1 MMEKLAEIKDGTVFK
16 SGVTDRCNLFLGYK
30 KEDRSTDYE
39 LEKRR
44 YLMKKLKFDSYDGVC
59 FLNGL
64 VFFAPVALLVRTQAG
79 VSEHVF
85 FLLQALLSGVI
96 FLGEI
101 PTGFITDK
109 IGYRKSL
116 ILAQVLLLGARSLLL
131 AAFVSRSLALFVVEA
146 VVEGIAAC
154 FTSGTGSAYLYN
166 LYGENGYLVKT
177 AHAENFGIAGF
188 IISTV
193 AYAGIYKISGME
205 GLLITTVVMDIIA
218 VVCSFFLRS
227 ESSKTI
233 IADRKEVQ
241 ILAVFK
247 NKKAFLF
254 VISLAIFSIAW
265 LLINFFYVVKLENCG
280 LPVEWMS
287 LIILSYSA
295 VQMLAEP
302 ILGKLSDGKNGKSSR
317 EKLPAVTAATA
328 GVAFLLFG
336 VVKFRAAVLLLMLIL
351 PLLLN
356 LPEYLLMDLEN
367 QFVDEAECG
376 SQRAAT
382 LSVLNMGVNLVEIL
396 TLSASAFLTKIGIQ
410 WCFVFVGC
418 FLMAIALLFARIQK

>member
-1 MMEKLAEIKDGTVFK
+1 
-16 SGVTDRCNLFLGYK
+16 
-30 KEDRSTDYE
+30 
-39 LEKRR
+39 
-44 YLMKKLKFDSYDGVC
+44 MKKLKFDSYDGVC

-131 AAFVSRSLALFVVEA
+131 AAFVSRSLVLFVVEA

-154 FTSGTGSAYLYN
+154 FISGTGSAYLYA
-166 LYGENGYLVKT
+166 LYGENGYLAKT
-177 AHAENFGIAGF
+177 AHAGNFGTAGF

-205 GLLITTVVMDIIA
+205 GLLITTVVMNIIA

-227 ESSKTI
+227 ESSKTV

-302 ILGKLSDGKNGKSSR
+302 ILGKLSDGKNGKSGR
-317 EKLPAVTAATA
+317 KKLPAVTAVTA
-328 GVAFLLFG
+328 GGAFLLFG
-336 VVKFRAAVLLLMLIL
+336 VIKFRAAVLLLMLIL

-367 QFVDEAECG
+367 QFVDETECG

>member
-1 MMEKLAEIKDGTVFK
+1 
-16 SGVTDRCNLFLGYK
+16 
-30 KEDRSTDYE
+30 
-39 LEKRR
+39 
-44 YLMKKLKFDSYDGVC
+44 MKKLKFDSYDGVC

-79 VSEHVF
+79 VSEHIF

-116 ILAQVLLLGARSLLL
+116 IWAQVLLFGARSLLL

-154 FTSGTGSAYLYN
+154 FTSGTGSAYLYA
-166 LYGENGYLVKT
+166 LYGENGYLAKT
-177 AHAENFGIAGF
+177 AHAGNFGTAGF

-227 ESSKTI
+227 ESSKAV

-241 ILAVFK
+241 ILAIFK

-265 LLINFFYVVKLENCG
+265 LLINFFYVEKLENCG

-317 EKLPAVTAATA
+317 GKLPAVTAATA
-328 GVAFLLFG
+328 GVTFLFFG
-336 VVKFRAAVLLLMLIL
+336 VIKFRAAVLLLMLIL

-367 QFVDEAECG
+367 QFVDETECG

>member
-1 MMEKLAEIKDGTVFK
+1 
-16 SGVTDRCNLFLGYK
+16 
-30 KEDRSTDYE
+30 
-39 LEKRR
+39 
-44 YLMKKLKFDSYDGVC
+44 MKKLKFDSYDGVC

-79 VSEHVF
+79 VSEHIF

-131 AAFVSRSLALFVVEA
+131 AAFVSRSLVLFVVEA

-154 FTSGTGSAYLYN
+154 FTSGTGSAYLYA
-166 LYGENGYLVKT
+166 LYGENGYLAKT
-177 AHAENFGIAGF
+177 AHAGNFGTAGF

-227 ESSKTI
+227 ESSKAV

-241 ILAVFK
+241 ILAIFK

-280 LPVEWMS
+280 LPVECMS

-302 ILGKLSDGKNGKSSR
+302 ILGKLSDGKNGKSGR
-317 EKLPAVTAATA
+317 KKLLAVTAVTA

-336 VVKFRAAVLLLMLIL
+336 VIKFRAAVLLLMLIL

-367 QFVDEAECG
+367 QFVDETECG

-382 LSVLNMGVNLVEIL
+382 LSVINMGVNLVEIL

>member
-1 MMEKLAEIKDGTVFK
+1 
-16 SGVTDRCNLFLGYK
+16 
-30 KEDRSTDYE
+30 
-39 LEKRR
+39 
-44 YLMKKLKFDSYDGVC
+44 MKKLKFDSYDGVC

-131 AAFVSRSLALFVVEA
+131 AAFVSRSLVLFVVEA

-154 FTSGTGSAYLYN
+154 FTSGTGSAYLYA
-166 LYGENGYLVKT
+166 LYGENGYLAKT
-177 AHAENFGIAGF
+177 AHAGNFGTAGF

-205 GLLITTVVMDIIA
+205 GLLITTVVANATA
-218 VVCSFFLRS
+218 VACSFFLRS
-227 ESSKTI
+227 ESSKTV
-233 IADRKEVQ
+233 IAVRKEVQ
-241 ILAVFK
+241 ILAIFK

>member
-1 MMEKLAEIKDGTVFK
+1 
-16 SGVTDRCNLFLGYK
+16 
-30 KEDRSTDYE
+30 
-39 LEKRR
+39 
-44 YLMKKLKFDSYDGVC
+44 MKKIKFDSYDGVC

-79 VSEHVF
+79 VSEHIF

-116 ILAQVLLLGARSLLL
+116 IWAQVLLFGARSLLL

-154 FTSGTGSAYLYN
+154 FTSGTGSAYLYA
-166 LYGENGYLVKT
+166 LYGENGYLAKT
-177 AHAENFGIAGF
+177 AHAGNFGTAGF

-227 ESSKTI
+227 ESSKAV

-241 ILAVFK
+241 ILAIFK

-317 EKLPAVTAATA
+317 GKLPAVTAATA

>member
-1 MMEKLAEIKDGTVFK
+1 
-16 SGVTDRCNLFLGYK
+16 
-30 KEDRSTDYE
+30 
-39 LEKRR
+39 
-44 YLMKKLKFDSYDGVC
+44 MKKLKFDSYDGVC

-85 FLLQALLSGVI
+85 FILQALLSGVI

-131 AAFVSRSLALFVVEA
+131 AAFVSRSLVLFVVEA

-154 FTSGTGSAYLYN
+154 FTSGTGSAYLYA
-166 LYGENGYLVKT
+166 LYGENGYLAKT
-177 AHAENFGIAGF
+177 AHAGNFGTAGF

-205 GLLITTVVMDIIA
+205 GLLITTVVMNIIA
-218 VVCSFFLRS
+218 VVCSFYLRS
-227 ESSKTI
+227 ESSKTV

-265 LLINFFYVVKLENCG
+265 LLINFFYVEKLENCG

-287 LIILSYSA
+287 LIILIYSA

-317 EKLPAVTAATA
+317 EKLPAVTAAAA

-356 LPEYLLMDLEN
+356 LPEYLLMNLEN

-418 FLMAIALLFARIQK
+418 FLMVIALLFARIQK

>member
-1 MMEKLAEIKDGTVFK
+1 
-16 SGVTDRCNLFLGYK
+16 
-30 KEDRSTDYE
+30 
-39 LEKRR
+39 
-44 YLMKKLKFDSYDGVC
+44 MKKLKFDSYDGVC

-146 VVEGIAAC
+146 VVEGTAAC
-154 FTSGTGSAYLYN
+154 FTSGTGSAYLYD

-177 AHAENFGIAGF
+177 AHAENFGTAGF

-205 GLLITTVVMDIIA
+205 GLLITTVVMNIIA
-218 VVCSFFLRS
+218 VVCSFYLRS
-227 ESSKTI
+227 ESSKTV

-302 ILGKLSDGKNGKSSR
+302 ILGKLSDEKNGKSGR
-317 EKLPAVTAATA
+317 GKLPAVTAATA

-367 QFVDEAECG
+367 QFVDETECG

>member
-1 MMEKLAEIKDGTVFK
+1 
-16 SGVTDRCNLFLGYK
+16 
-30 KEDRSTDYE
+30 
-39 LEKRR
+39 
-44 YLMKKLKFDSYDGVC
+44 MKKLKFDSYDGVC

-146 VVEGIAAC
+146 VVEGTATC
-154 FTSGTGSAYLYN
+154 FTSGTGSAYLYD

-177 AHAENFGIAGF
+177 AHAENFGTAGF

-205 GLLITTVVMDIIA
+205 GLLITTVVIDIIA

-227 ESSKTI
+227 ESSKAV

-302 ILGKLSDGKNGKSSR
+302 ILGKLSDGKNGKSGR
-317 EKLPAVTAATA
+317 EKLPEVTATTA

>member
-1 MMEKLAEIKDGTVFK
+1 
-16 SGVTDRCNLFLGYK
+16 
-30 KEDRSTDYE
+30 
-39 LEKRR
+39 
-44 YLMKKLKFDSYDGVC
+44 MKKLKFDSYDGVC

-116 ILAQVLLLGARSLLL
+116 IWAQVLLFGARSLLL
-131 AAFVSRSLALFVVEA
+131 AAFVSRSLVLFVVEA

-154 FTSGTGSAYLYN
+154 FTSGTGSAYLYA

-177 AHAENFGIAGF
+177 AHAENFGTAGF

-218 VVCSFFLRS
+218 VVCSFYLRS
-227 ESSKTI
+227 ESSKTV

-265 LLINFFYVVKLENCG
+265 LLINFFYVEKLENCG

-302 ILGKLSDGKNGKSSR
+302 ILGKLSDGKNGKSGR
-317 EKLPAVTAATA
+317 EKLPAVTA

>member
-1 MMEKLAEIKDGTVFK
+1 
-16 SGVTDRCNLFLGYK
+16 
-30 KEDRSTDYE
+30 
-39 LEKRR
+39 
-44 YLMKKLKFDSYDGVC
+44 MKKLKFDSYDGVC

-79 VSEHVF
+79 VSEHIF

-116 ILAQVLLLGARSLLL
+116 IWAQVLLFGARSLLL

-317 EKLPAVTAATA
+317 EKLPAVTATTA

-356 LPEYLLMDLEN
+356 LPEYLLMNLEN

>member
-1 MMEKLAEIKDGTVFK
+1 
-16 SGVTDRCNLFLGYK
+16 
-30 KEDRSTDYE
+30 
-39 LEKRR
+39 
-44 YLMKKLKFDSYDGVC
+44 MKKLKFDSYDGVC

-79 VSEHVF
+79 VSEHIF

-154 FTSGTGSAYLYN
+154 FTSGTGSAYLYA
-166 LYGENGYLVKT
+166 LYGENGYLAKT
-177 AHAENFGIAGF
+177 AHAGNFGTAGF
-188 IISTV
+188 VISTV

-227 ESSKTI
+227 ESSKAV

-241 ILAVFK
+241 ILAIFK

-265 LLINFFYVVKLENCG
+265 LLINFFYVEKLENCG

-317 EKLPAVTAATA
+317 EKLPAVTAVTA

-336 VVKFRAAVLLLMLIL
+336 VIKFRAAVLLLMLIL

-367 QFVDEAECG
+367 QFVDETECG

>member
-1 MMEKLAEIKDGTVFK
+1 
-16 SGVTDRCNLFLGYK
+16 
-30 KEDRSTDYE
+30 
-39 LEKRR
+39 
-44 YLMKKLKFDSYDGVC
+44 MKKLKFDSYDGVC

-131 AAFVSRSLALFVVEA
+131 VAFVSRSLALFVVEA
-146 VVEGIAAC
+146 VVEGTATC
-154 FTSGTGSAYLYN
+154 FTSGTGSAYLYD

-177 AHAENFGIAGF
+177 AHAENFGTAGF

-218 VVCSFFLRS
+218 VVCSFYLRS

-241 ILAVFK
+241 ILAIFK

-302 ILGKLSDGKNGKSSR
+302 ILGKLSDGKNGKSGR
-317 EKLPAVTAATA
+317 GKLPAVTTATA

-356 LPEYLLMDLEN
+356 LPEYLLMNLEN
-367 QFVDEAECG
+367 QFVDETECG

>member
-1 MMEKLAEIKDGTVFK
+1 
-16 SGVTDRCNLFLGYK
+16 
-30 KEDRSTDYE
+30 
-39 LEKRR
+39 
-44 YLMKKLKFDSYDGVC
+44 MKKLKFDSYDGVC

-85 FLLQALLSGVI
+85 FILQALLSGVI

-116 ILAQVLLLGARSLLL
+116 IWAQVLLFGARSLLL

-166 LYGENGYLVKT
+166 LYGENGYLAKT
-177 AHAENFGIAGF
+177 AHAGNFGTAGF

-302 ILGKLSDGKNGKSSR
+302 ILGKLSDGKNGKSGR

-356 LPEYLLMDLEN
+356 LPEYLLMNLEN

>member
-1 MMEKLAEIKDGTVFK
+1 
-16 SGVTDRCNLFLGYK
+16 
-30 KEDRSTDYE
+30 
-39 LEKRR
+39 
-44 YLMKKLKFDSYDGVC
+44 
-59 FLNGL
+59 
-64 VFFAPVALLVRTQAG
+64 
-79 VSEHVF
+79 
-85 FLLQALLSGVI
+85 
-96 FLGEI
+96 
-101 PTGFITDK
+101 
-109 IGYRKSL
+109 
-116 ILAQVLLLGARSLLL
+116 
-131 AAFVSRSLALFVVEA
+131 
-146 VVEGIAAC
+146 
-154 FTSGTGSAYLYN
+154 
-166 LYGENGYLVKT
+166 
-177 AHAENFGIAGF
+177 
-188 IISTV
+188 
-193 AYAGIYKISGME
+193 ME
-205 GLLITTVVMDIIA
+205 GLLITTVVMNIIA
-218 VVCSFFLRS
+218 VVCSFYLRS

-233 IADRKEVQ
+233 IADRKEMRLQADIRQQENSGDTMQKKQEKDSIRQ
-241 ILAVFK
+241 ILAIFK

-295 VQMLAEP
+295 VQMLSEP
-302 ILGKLSDGKNGKSSR
+302 ILGKLSDGKNGKSGR
-317 EKLPAVTAATA
+317 GKLPAVTAAAA
-328 GVAFLLFG
+328 GVAFLFFG

-356 LPEYLLMDLEN
+356 LPEYLLMNLEN

-376 SQRAAT
+376 SQRAAM

>member
-1 MMEKLAEIKDGTVFK
+1 
-16 SGVTDRCNLFLGYK
+16 
-30 KEDRSTDYE
+30 
-39 LEKRR
+39 
-44 YLMKKLKFDSYDGVC
+44 MKKLKFDSYDGVC

-146 VVEGIAAC
+146 VVEGTATC
-154 FTSGTGSAYLYN
+154 FTSGTGSAYLYD

-177 AHAENFGIAGF
+177 AHAENFGTAGF

-205 GLLITTVVMDIIA
+205 GLLITTVVMDVIA
-218 VVCSFFLRS
+218 VVCSFYLRS

-317 EKLPAVTAATA
+317 EKLPAVTAAAA

-356 LPEYLLMDLEN
+356 LPEYLLMNLEN

-418 FLMAIALLFARIQK
+418 FLMVIALLFARIQK

>member
-1 MMEKLAEIKDGTVFK
+1 
-16 SGVTDRCNLFLGYK
+16 
-30 KEDRSTDYE
+30 
-39 LEKRR
+39 
-44 YLMKKLKFDSYDGVC
+44 MKKLKFDSYDGVC

-79 VSEHVF
+79 VSEHIF

-116 ILAQVLLLGARSLLL
+116 IWAQVLLFGARSLLL
-131 AAFVSRSLALFVVEA
+131 AAFVSRSLVLFAVEA

-154 FTSGTGSAYLYN
+154 FTSGTGSAYLYA
-166 LYGENGYLVKT
+166 LYGENGYLAKT
-177 AHAENFGIAGF
+177 AHAGNFGTAGF

-205 GLLITTVVMDIIA
+205 GLLITTVVTNIIA

-227 ESSKTI
+227 ESSKTV

-241 ILAVFK
+241 ILAIFK

-265 LLINFFYVVKLENCG
+265 LLINFFYVEKLENCG

-287 LIILSYSA
+287 LIIVIYSA

-302 ILGKLSDGKNGKSSR
+302 ILEKLSVGKNGKSGR
-317 EKLPAVTAATA
+317 KKLLAVTAVTA

-336 VVKFRAAVLLLMLIL
+336 VIKFRAAVLLLMLIL

-367 QFVDEAECG
+367 QFVDETECG

-418 FLMAIALLFARIQK
+418 FLMVIALLFVRIQK

>member
-1 MMEKLAEIKDGTVFK
+1 
-16 SGVTDRCNLFLGYK
+16 
-30 KEDRSTDYE
+30 
-39 LEKRR
+39 
-44 YLMKKLKFDSYDGVC
+44 MKKLKFDSYDGVC

-79 VSEHVF
+79 VSEHIF

-116 ILAQVLLLGARSLLL
+116 ILAQVLLFGARSLLL

-146 VVEGIAAC
+146 VVEGTATC
-154 FTSGTGSAYLYN
+154 FTSGTGSAYLYD
-166 LYGENGYLVKT
+166 LYGENGYLAKT
-177 AHAENFGIAGF
+177 AHAGNFGTAGF

-227 ESSKTI
+227 ESSKTV

-317 EKLPAVTAATA
+317 EKLPAVTAAAA

-336 VVKFRAAVLLLMLIL
+336 VVKFRAAVLILMLIL

-356 LPEYLLMDLEN
+356 LPEYLLMNLEN

>member
-1 MMEKLAEIKDGTVFK
+1 MAQFLNQ
-16 SGVTDRCNLFLGYK
+16 VTDRCNLFWGYK

-79 VSEHVF
+79 VSEHIF

-116 ILAQVLLLGARSLLL
+116 ILAQVLLFGARSLLL

-154 FTSGTGSAYLYN
+154 FTSGTGSAYLYD

-177 AHAENFGIAGF
+177 AHAENFGTAGF

-227 ESSKTI
+227 ESSKTV

-265 LLINFFYVVKLENCG
+265 LLINFFYVEKLENCG

-302 ILGKLSDGKNGKSSR
+302 ILGKLSDGKNGKSGR

-336 VVKFRAAVLLLMLIL
+336 VVKFRAAVLFLMLIL

>member
-1 MMEKLAEIKDGTVFK
+1 
-16 SGVTDRCNLFLGYK
+16 
-30 KEDRSTDYE
+30 
-39 LEKRR
+39 
-44 YLMKKLKFDSYDGVC
+44 MKKLKFDSYDGVC

-79 VSEHVF
+79 VSEHIF

-116 ILAQVLLLGARSLLL
+116 ILAQVLLFGARSLLL

-166 LYGENGYLVKT
+166 LYEENGYLVKT
-177 AHAENFGIAGF
+177 AHAENFGTAGF

-205 GLLITTVVMDIIA
+205 GLLITTVVA
-218 VVCSFFLRS
+218 NAAAFACSFFLRG
-227 ESSKTI
+227 ESSKTV

-418 FLMAIALLFARIQK
+418 FLMAIALLFDRIQK

>member
-1 MMEKLAEIKDGTVFK
+1 
-16 SGVTDRCNLFLGYK
+16 
-30 KEDRSTDYE
+30 
-39 LEKRR
+39 
-44 YLMKKLKFDSYDGVC
+44 MKKLKFDSYDGVC

-131 AAFVSRSLALFVVEA
+131 VAFVSRSLALFVVEA
-146 VVEGIAAC
+146 VVEGTATC
-154 FTSGTGSAYLYN
+154 FTSGTGSAYLYD

-177 AHAENFGIAGF
+177 AHAENFGTAGF

-205 GLLITTVVMDIIA
+205 GLLITTVVMDVIA
-218 VVCSFFLRS
+218 VVCSFYLRS

-265 LLINFFYVVKLENCG
+265 LLINFFYVEKLENCG

-302 ILGKLSDGKNGKSSR
+302 ILGKLSDGKNGKSGR
-317 EKLPAVTAATA
+317 EKLPAVTAAAA

-356 LPEYLLMDLEN
+356 LPEYLLMNLEN
-367 QFVDEAECG
+367 QFVDEAEFG

-410 WCFVFVGC
+410 SCFVFVGC

>member
-1 MMEKLAEIKDGTVFK
+1 
-16 SGVTDRCNLFLGYK
+16 
-30 KEDRSTDYE
+30 
-39 LEKRR
+39 
-44 YLMKKLKFDSYDGVC
+44 MKKLKFDSYDGVC

-79 VSEHVF
+79 VSEHIF

-154 FTSGTGSAYLYN
+154 FTSGTGSAYLYA
-166 LYGENGYLVKT
+166 LYGENGYLAKT
-177 AHAENFGIAGF
+177 AHAGNFGTAGF

-205 GLLITTVVMDIIA
+205 GLLITTVVMDVIA

-265 LLINFFYVVKLENCG
+265 LLINFFYVEKLENCG

-302 ILGKLSDGKNGKSSR
+302 ILGKLSDGKNGKSGR
-317 EKLPAVTAATA
+317 GKLPAVTAATA

-336 VVKFRAAVLLLMLIL
+336 VVKFRSAVLLLMLIL

-367 QFVDEAECG
+367 QFVDETECG

>member
-1 MMEKLAEIKDGTVFK
+1 
-16 SGVTDRCNLFLGYK
+16 
-30 KEDRSTDYE
+30 
-39 LEKRR
+39 
-44 YLMKKLKFDSYDGVC
+44 MKKLKFDSYDGVC

-85 FLLQALLSGVI
+85 FILQALLSGVI

-116 ILAQVLLLGARSLLL
+116 ILAQVLLFGARSLLL

-154 FTSGTGSAYLYN
+154 FTSGTGSAYLYA
-166 LYGENGYLVKT
+166 LYGENGYLAKT
-177 AHAENFGIAGF
+177 AHAGNFGTAGF

-302 ILGKLSDGKNGKSSR
+302 ILGKLSDGKNGKSGR

-356 LPEYLLMDLEN
+356 LPEYLLMNLEN

>member
-1 MMEKLAEIKDGTVFK
+1 
-16 SGVTDRCNLFLGYK
+16 
-30 KEDRSTDYE
+30 
-39 LEKRR
+39 
-44 YLMKKLKFDSYDGVC
+44 MKKLKFDSYDGVF

-79 VSEHVF
+79 VSEHIF

-131 AAFVSRSLALFVVEA
+131 AAFVSRSLVLFVVEA

-154 FTSGTGSAYLYN
+154 FTSGTGSAYLYA
-166 LYGENGYLVKT
+166 LYGENGYLAKT
-177 AHAENFGIAGF
+177 AHAGNFGTAGF

-227 ESSKTI
+227 ESSKAV

-241 ILAVFK
+241 ILAIFK

-280 LPVEWMS
+280 LPVECMS

-302 ILGKLSDGKNGKSSR
+302 ILGKLSDGKNGKSGR

>member
-1 MMEKLAEIKDGTVFK
+1 
-16 SGVTDRCNLFLGYK
+16 
-30 KEDRSTDYE
+30 
-39 LEKRR
+39 
-44 YLMKKLKFDSYDGVC
+44 MKKLKFDSYDGVC

-85 FLLQALLSGVI
+85 FILQALLSGVI

-131 AAFVSRSLALFVVEA
+131 AAFVSRSLVLFVVEA

-154 FTSGTGSAYLYN
+154 FTSGTGSAYLYA
-166 LYGENGYLVKT
+166 LYGENGYLAKT
-177 AHAENFGIAGF
+177 AHAGNFGTAGF

-205 GLLITTVVMDIIA
+205 GLLITTVVMNIIA
-218 VVCSFFLRS
+218 VVCSFYLRS
-227 ESSKTI
+227 ESSKTV

-265 LLINFFYVVKLENCG
+265 LLINFFYVEKLENCG

-317 EKLPAVTAATA
+317 EKLPAVTAAAA

-356 LPEYLLMDLEN
+356 LPEYLLMNLEN

>member
-1 MMEKLAEIKDGTVFK
+1 
-16 SGVTDRCNLFLGYK
+16 
-30 KEDRSTDYE
+30 
-39 LEKRR
+39 
-44 YLMKKLKFDSYDGVC
+44 MKKLKFDSYDGVC

-79 VSEHVF
+79 VSEHIF

-116 ILAQVLLLGARSLLL
+116 IWAQVLLFGARSLLL

-154 FTSGTGSAYLYN
+154 FTSGTGSAYLYD
-166 LYGENGYLVKT
+166 LYGENGYLVKI
-177 AHAENFGIAGF
+177 AHAENFGTAGF

-227 ESSKTI
+227 ESSKAV

-241 ILAVFK
+241 ILAIFK

>member
-1 MMEKLAEIKDGTVFK
+1 
-16 SGVTDRCNLFLGYK
+16 
-30 KEDRSTDYE
+30 
-39 LEKRR
+39 
-44 YLMKKLKFDSYDGVC
+44 MKKLKFDSYDGVC

-79 VSEHVF
+79 VSEHIF

-116 ILAQVLLLGARSLLL
+116 IWAQVLLFGARSLLL

-146 VVEGIAAC
+146 VVEGIAVC
-154 FTSGTGSAYLYN
+154 FTSGTGSAYLYD

-177 AHAENFGIAGF
+177 AHAENFGTAGF

-241 ILAVFK
+241 ILAIFK

-287 LIILSYSA
+287 LIILIYSA

-302 ILGKLSDGKNGKSSR
+302 ILGKLSDGKNGKSGR
-317 EKLPAVTAATA
+317 GKLPAVTAATA

-336 VVKFRAAVLLLMLIL
+336 VVKFRSAVLLLMLIL

-356 LPEYLLMDLEN
+356 LPEYLLMNLEN

-382 LSVLNMGVNLVEIL
+382 LFVLNMGVNLVEIL

-418 FLMAIALLFARIQK
+418 FLMVIALLFARIQK

>member
-1 MMEKLAEIKDGTVFK
+1 
-16 SGVTDRCNLFLGYK
+16 
-30 KEDRSTDYE
+30 
-39 LEKRR
+39 
-44 YLMKKLKFDSYDGVC
+44 MKKLKFDSYDGVC

-79 VSEHVF
+79 VSEHIF

-154 FTSGTGSAYLYN
+154 FTSGTGSAYLYA
-166 LYGENGYLVKT
+166 LYGENGYLAKA
-177 AHAENFGIAGF
+177 AHAGNFGTAGF

-205 GLLITTVVMDIIA
+205 GLLIITVVMDIIA

-317 EKLPAVTAATA
+317 EKLPAVTATTA

-356 LPEYLLMDLEN
+356 LPEYLLMNLEN

>member
-1 MMEKLAEIKDGTVFK
+1 
-16 SGVTDRCNLFLGYK
+16 
-30 KEDRSTDYE
+30 
-39 LEKRR
+39 
-44 YLMKKLKFDSYDGVC
+44 MKKLKFDSYDGVC

-85 FLLQALLSGVI
+85 FILQALLSGVI

-146 VVEGIAAC
+146 VVEGTATC
-154 FTSGTGSAYLYN
+154 FTSGTGSAYLYD

-177 AHAENFGIAGF
+177 AHAENFGTVGF

-227 ESSKTI
+227 ESSKAV

-241 ILAVFK
+241 ILAIFK

-302 ILGKLSDGKNGKSSR
+302 ILGKLSDEKNGKSGR
-317 EKLPAVTAATA
+317 GKLPAVTAATA

-356 LPEYLLMDLEN
+356 LPEYLLMNLEN
-367 QFVDEAECG
+367 QFVDETECG

>member
-1 MMEKLAEIKDGTVFK
+1 
-16 SGVTDRCNLFLGYK
+16 
-30 KEDRSTDYE
+30 
-39 LEKRR
+39 
-44 YLMKKLKFDSYDGVC
+44 MKKLKFDSYDGVC

-146 VVEGIAAC
+146 VVEGTATC
-154 FTSGTGSAYLYN
+154 FTSGTGSAYLYD

-177 AHAENFGIAGF
+177 AHAENFGTAGF

-218 VVCSFFLRS
+218 VVCSFYLRS

-233 IADRKEVQ
+233 IADRKEMRLQADIRQQENSGGTMQKKQEEDSIRQ

-247 NKKAFLF
+247 NKQAFLF
-254 VISLAIFSIAW
+254 VFK
-265 LLINFFYVVKLENCG
+265 Y
-280 LPVEWMS
+280 
-287 LIILSYSA
+287 
-295 VQMLAEP
+295 
-302 ILGKLSDGKNGKSSR
+302 R
-317 EKLPAVTAATA
+317 
-328 GVAFLLFG
+328 
-336 VVKFRAAVLLLMLIL
+336 
-351 PLLLN
+351 
-356 LPEYLLMDLEN
+356 
-367 QFVDEAECG
+367 
-376 SQRAAT
+376 
-382 LSVLNMGVNLVEIL
+382 
-396 TLSASAFLTKIGIQ
+396 
-410 WCFVFVGC
+410 
-418 FLMAIALLFARIQK
+418 

>member
-1 MMEKLAEIKDGTVFK
+1 M
-16 SGVTDRCNLFLGYK
+16 
-30 KEDRSTDYE
+30 
-39 LEKRR
+39 
-44 YLMKKLKFDSYDGVC
+44 
-59 FLNGL
+59 
-64 VFFAPVALLVRTQAG
+64 
-79 VSEHVF
+79 
-85 FLLQALLSGVI
+85 SGVI

-131 AAFVSRSLALFVVEA
+131 AAFVSRSLVLFVVEA

-154 FTSGTGSAYLYN
+154 FTSGTGSAYLYA
-166 LYGENGYLVKT
+166 LYGENGYLAKT
-177 AHAENFGIAGF
+177 AHAGNFGTAGF

-205 GLLITTVVMDIIA
+205 GLLITTVVMNIIA
-218 VVCSFFLRS
+218 VVCSFYLRS
-227 ESSKTI
+227 ESSKTV

-265 LLINFFYVVKLENCG
+265 LLINFFYVEKLENCG

-317 EKLPAVTAATA
+317 EKLPAVTAAAA

-356 LPEYLLMDLEN
+356 LPEYLLMNLEN

>member
-1 MMEKLAEIKDGTVFK
+1 
-16 SGVTDRCNLFLGYK
+16 
-30 KEDRSTDYE
+30 
-39 LEKRR
+39 
-44 YLMKKLKFDSYDGVC
+44 MKKLKFDSYDGVC

-79 VSEHVF
+79 VSEHIF

-116 ILAQVLLLGARSLLL
+116 IWAQVLLFGARSLLL
-131 AAFVSRSLALFVVEA
+131 AAFVSRSLVLFVVEA

-154 FTSGTGSAYLYN
+154 FTSGTGSAYLYA

-177 AHAENFGIAGF
+177 AHAENFGTAGF

-233 IADRKEVQ
+233 IADRKEMQLQADTRQQENSGDTMQKKQEKDSIRQ
-241 ILAVFK
+241 ILAIFK

-265 LLINFFYVVKLENCG
+265 LLINFFYVEKLENCG

-302 ILGKLSDGKNGKSSR
+302 ILGKLSDGKNGKSGR
-317 EKLPAVTAATA
+317 EKLAAA

>member
-1 MMEKLAEIKDGTVFK
+1 
-16 SGVTDRCNLFLGYK
+16 
-30 KEDRSTDYE
+30 
-39 LEKRR
+39 
-44 YLMKKLKFDSYDGVC
+44 MKKLKFDSYDGVC

-79 VSEHVF
+79 VSEHIF

-116 ILAQVLLLGARSLLL
+116 ILAQVLLFGARSLLL

-154 FTSGTGSAYLYN
+154 FTSGTGSAYLYD

-177 AHAENFGIAGF
+177 AHAENFGTAGF

-302 ILGKLSDGKNGKSSR
+302 ILGKLSDGKNGKSGR
-317 EKLPAVTAATA
+317 GKLPAVTAATA

-367 QFVDEAECG
+367 QFVDETECG

-418 FLMAIALLFARIQK
+418 FLMAIALLFVRIQK

>member
-1 MMEKLAEIKDGTVFK
+1 
-16 SGVTDRCNLFLGYK
+16 
-30 KEDRSTDYE
+30 
-39 LEKRR
+39 
-44 YLMKKLKFDSYDGVC
+44 MKKLKFDSYDGVC

-131 AAFVSRSLALFVVEA
+131 AAFVSRSLVLFVVEA

-154 FTSGTGSAYLYN
+154 FTSGTGSAYLYA
-166 LYGENGYLVKT
+166 LYGENGYLAKT
-177 AHAENFGIAGF
+177 AHAGNFGTAGF

-205 GLLITTVVMDIIA
+205 GLLITTVVMDVIA
-218 VVCSFFLRS
+218 VVCSFYLRS
-227 ESSKTI
+227 ESSKTV

-265 LLINFFYVVKLENCG
+265 LLINFFYVEKLENCG

-302 ILGKLSDGKNGKSSR
+302 ILGKLSDGKNGKSGR
-317 EKLPAVTAATA
+317 GKLPAVTAATA

-356 LPEYLLMDLEN
+356 LPEDLQMDLEN

-396 TLSASAFLTKIGIQ
+396 TLSASVFLSKIGIQ

>member
-1 MMEKLAEIKDGTVFK
+1 
-16 SGVTDRCNLFLGYK
+16 
-30 KEDRSTDYE
+30 
-39 LEKRR
+39 
-44 YLMKKLKFDSYDGVC
+44 MKKLKFDSYDGVC

-79 VSEHVF
+79 VSEHIF

-116 ILAQVLLLGARSLLL
+116 ILAQVLLFGARSLLL

-154 FTSGTGSAYLYN
+154 FTSGTGSAYLYD

-177 AHAENFGIAGF
+177 AHAENFGTAGF

-241 ILAVFK
+241 ILAIFK

-265 LLINFFYVVKLENCG
+265 LLINFFYVEKLENCG

-302 ILGKLSDGKNGKSSR
+302 ILEKLSVGKNGRSGRK
-317 EKLPAVTAATA
+317 KLPAVTAVTA

>member
-1 MMEKLAEIKDGTVFK
+1 
-16 SGVTDRCNLFLGYK
+16 
-30 KEDRSTDYE
+30 
-39 LEKRR
+39 
-44 YLMKKLKFDSYDGVC
+44 MKKLKFDSYDGVC

-146 VVEGIAAC
+146 VVEGTATC
-154 FTSGTGSAYLYN
+154 FTSGTGSAYLYD

-177 AHAENFGIAGF
+177 AHAENFGTAGF

-241 ILAVFK
+241 ILAIFK

-265 LLINFFYVVKLENCG
+265 LLINFFYVEKLENCG

-302 ILGKLSDGKNGKSSR
+302 ILGKLSDGKNGKSGR
-317 EKLPAVTAATA
+317 GKLPAVTAATA
-328 GVAFLLFG
+328 GVAFLLFR
-336 VVKFRAAVLLLMLIL
+336 VVKFSAAVLLLMLIL

-367 QFVDEAECG
+367 QFVDETECG

>member
-1 MMEKLAEIKDGTVFK
+1 
-16 SGVTDRCNLFLGYK
+16 
-30 KEDRSTDYE
+30 
-39 LEKRR
+39 
-44 YLMKKLKFDSYDGVC
+44 MKKLKFDSYDGVC

-131 AAFVSRSLALFVVEA
+131 AAFVSRSLVLFVVEA

-154 FTSGTGSAYLYN
+154 FISGTGSAYLYA
-166 LYGENGYLVKT
+166 LYGENGYLAKT
-177 AHAENFGIAGF
+177 AHAGNFGTAGF

-205 GLLITTVVMDIIA
+205 GLLITTVVMNIIA
-218 VVCSFFLRS
+218 VVCSFYLRS
-227 ESSKTI
+227 ESSKTV

-265 LLINFFYVVKLENCG
+265 LLINFFYVEKLENCG

-336 VVKFRAAVLLLMLIL
+336 VVKFRAAVLFLMLIL

-367 QFVDEAECG
+367 QFVDETECG

-382 LSVLNMGVNLVEIL
+382 LSVINMGVNLVEIL

>member
-1 MMEKLAEIKDGTVFK
+1 
-16 SGVTDRCNLFLGYK
+16 
-30 KEDRSTDYE
+30 
-39 LEKRR
+39 
-44 YLMKKLKFDSYDGVC
+44 MKKLKFDSYDGVC

-116 ILAQVLLLGARSLLL
+116 ILARVLLLGARSLLL
-131 AAFVSRSLALFVVEA
+131 AAFVSRSLVLFVVEA

-154 FTSGTGSAYLYN
+154 FTSGTGSAYLYA
-166 LYGENGYLVKT
+166 LYGENGYLAKT
-177 AHAENFGIAGF
+177 AHAGNFGTAGF

-205 GLLITTVVMDIIA
+205 GLLITTVVMNIIA
-218 VVCSFFLRS
+218 VVCSFYLRS
-227 ESSKTI
+227 ESSKTV

-265 LLINFFYVVKLENCG
+265 LLINFFYVEKLENCG

-317 EKLPAVTAATA
+317 EKLPAVTAAAA

-356 LPEYLLMDLEN
+356 LPEYLLMNLEN

-418 FLMAIALLFARIQK
+418 FLMVIALLFARIQK

>member
-1 MMEKLAEIKDGTVFK
+1 
-16 SGVTDRCNLFLGYK
+16 
-30 KEDRSTDYE
+30 
-39 LEKRR
+39 
-44 YLMKKLKFDSYDGVC
+44 MKKLKFDSYDGVC

-79 VSEHVF
+79 VSEHIF

-116 ILAQVLLLGARSLLL
+116 ILAQVLLFGARSLLL

-154 FTSGTGSAYLYN
+154 FTSGTGSAYLYA
-166 LYGENGYLVKT
+166 LYGENGYLAKT
-177 AHAENFGIAGF
+177 AHAGNFGTAGF

-205 GLLITTVVMDIIA
+205 GLLITTVVTNIIA

-227 ESSKTI
+227 ESSKTV

-265 LLINFFYVVKLENCG
+265 LLINFFYVEKLENCG

-287 LIILSYSA
+287 LIILIYSA

-302 ILGKLSDGKNGKSSR
+302 ILEKLSVGKNGKSGR
-317 EKLPAVTAATA
+317 KKLLAVTAVTA

-336 VVKFRAAVLLLMLIL
+336 VIKFRAAVLLLMLIL

-418 FLMAIALLFARIQK
+418 FLMVIELLFVRIQK